1 MTLCAN
7 RNPLTGNCLPNTTV
21 LPNTFYAANGTFL
34 RFQAPGALS
43 ANDQS
48 LLIERVCL
56 NDLVGNCGLPVW
68 VYVHSCNQTACG
80 AADAFASP
88 LLYESSTRVYQTLA
102 AVQFPSCYGA
112 GVPGAADCL
121 YSVGIFA
128 DCSQVPAGAP
138 CTDALVRVTWA
149 GDTAPQ
155 MLSPD
160 CTSDQSFCS
169 LPPIDIGAAA
179 SGVRRYASFV
189 SQQPQPPSINI
200 AVSACTGAVD
210 GYLCTNNKAFTKC
223 NPADQP
229 SASNNDFSAG
239 TTSRFGNS
247 GSFTLNFVPTVFTS
261 FEQQPFYWGEGK
273 RSQIDEEK
281 TRGLLSQTRPAP
293 PSVRARSGL
302 SADAA
307 GGVAN
312 PTYSMLLSA
321 SNAQLISLP
330 TGTRSV
336 VVTISTGFALVQW
349 NAVQWSNGAGQ
360 QPSNVEYD
368 IFIWPATNPAPAYN
382 LAAPCGID
390 AFNAA
395 SPGVVYVVVDSLQKN
410 ITGLDP
416 AVTYTVALKAT
427 CPAGV
432 CMPANLPSMSIAY
445 IPATVPGLI
454 TATPTQAPTPS
465 ISRSSSPSFSASPS
479 PSPSTSPSSTSSP
492 SPPQAPSTQASI
504 GSAAAAAIAV
514 SVVGVFLAGG
524 AAFVC
529 WWRRRVNWRS
539 VGTKLQAR
547 GRADAQYRQLGDGKQ
562 SAPPGSAA

>member
-1 MTLCAN
+1 VTLCAN

-43 ANDQS
+43 VADQS
-48 LLIERVCL
+48 LLVERICV
-56 NDLVGNCGLPVW
+56 NDVVGNCGLPVW

-179 SGVRRYASFV
+179 SGVRRYASYV
-189 SQQPQPPSINI
+189 SQKILPPPPAPAVASVNI

-210 GYLCTNNKAFTKC
+210 GYLCTNNYNSKC

-239 TTSRFGNS
+239 TTS
-247 GSFTLNFVPTVFTS
+247 GSFTLNYVPTALTA
-261 FEQQPFYWGEGK
+261 FEKPFFWGEGK
-273 RSQIDEEK
+273 LSQVHESI
-281 TRGLLSQTRPAP
+281 TRGRVQPHLLSRTRP
-293 PSVRARSGL
+293 
-302 SADAA
+302 
-307 GGVAN
+307 
-312 PTYSMLLSA
+312 
-321 SNAQLISLP
+321 SLP
-330 TGTRSV
+330 LRSCRPV
-336 VVTISTGFALVQW
+336 
-349 NAVQWSNGAGQ
+349 
-360 QPSNVEYD
+360 
-368 IFIWPATNPAPAYN
+368 
-382 LAAPCGID
+382 
-390 AFNAA
+390 
-395 SPGVVYVVVDSLQKN
+395 
-410 ITGLDP
+410 
-416 AVTYTVALKAT
+416 
-427 CPAGV
+427 
-432 CMPANLPSMSIAY
+432 
-445 IPATVPGLI
+445 
-454 TATPTQAPTPS
+454 
-465 ISRSSSPSFSASPS
+465 
-479 PSPSTSPSSTSSP
+479 
-492 SPPQAPSTQASI
+492 
-504 GSAAAAAIAV
+504 
-514 SVVGVFLAGG
+514 
-524 AAFVC
+524 
-529 WWRRRVNWRS
+529 RRRCRLS
-539 VGTKLQAR
+539 
-547 GRADAQYRQLGDGKQ
+547 
-562 SAPPGSAA
+562 S